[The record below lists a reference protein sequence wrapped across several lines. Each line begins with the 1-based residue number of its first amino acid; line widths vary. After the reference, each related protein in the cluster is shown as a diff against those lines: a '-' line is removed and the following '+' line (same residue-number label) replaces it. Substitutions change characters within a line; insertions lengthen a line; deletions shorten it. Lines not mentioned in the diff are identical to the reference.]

1 MHTTSDLYKEIL
13 SGNHTTE
20 IKLRFSSIKTFF
32 MEDLISVKVVRKAFP
47 EEGPS
52 VGGCRSGEIFVEMF
66 NPKITIPRRQ
76 KMVLS
81 VRITDGSRYSEWLD
95 KGSFY
100 IDTRQVLD
108 KDTPLERL
116 VIHGYDALIKAEK
129 NYPSSEMAWPARD
142 IDVVYEAADAI
153 GVDVSAETV
162 AAMTDGFLIQYPA
175 DLTCRET
182 LGYIAAMYAGCF
194 IINDLG
200 ELHLVMLNGIPK
212 ETYYLLDEAHKP
224 ILIGGVPILVR

>member
-1 MHTTSDLYKEIL
+1 MHDTSDLYKEIL
-13 SGNHTTE
+13 AGKHTEE
-20 IKLRFSSIKTFF
+20 IKLRFSSIQTFF
-32 MEDLISVKVVRKAFP
+32 MEDLISVKVSRKVFP
-47 EEGPS
+47 EDTPS
-52 VGGCRSGEIFVEMF
+52 VGGCRAGEIFVEMF

-81 VRITDGSRYSEWLD
+81 SRITDGSRASEWLD

-100 IDTRQVLD
+100 IDTRQVKD

-129 NYPSSEMAWPARD
+129 DYPSSDMEWPAKD
-142 IDVVYEAADAI
+142 IDVVYEIADAI
-153 GVDVSAETV
+153 GVDVSPETV
-162 AAMTDGFLIQYPA
+162 EAMTDGFEIQYPA
-175 DLTCRET
+175 DYTCREA

-194 IINDLG
+194 IINDRG
-200 ELHLVMLNGIPK
+200 ELHLVTLNGIPK
-212 ETYYLLDEAHKP
+212 ETYYLVNESRIP